1 MYICSDVC
9 DYRHLT
15 YKIAKS
21 SCLSESPSF
30 LKTVQE
36 RFQQHCISL
45 NVTYEDE
52 MRAVLFLESF
62 ATCVFLPIFANNNG
76 GLSETLS
83 YFS

>member
-9 DYRHLT
+9 GYGHLT

-21 SCLSESPSF
+21 SCLSESPNF

-45 NVTYEDE
+45 NVTYEGE
-52 MRAVLFLESF
+52 MRAVF
-62 ATCVFLPIFANNNG
+62 
-76 GLSETLS
+76 
-83 YFS
+83 YF